1 MEGTKMAIASS
12 DASTSAPAAHTAA
25 ASGATA
31 VAASASSSWSGVAIP
46 TLDAAILVSGVLGH
60 ALVVVI
66 LSCKRRKGLSGSRT
80 DVLLLSLSVADLT
93 QLACLPFNSA
103 SIVLHEWIFG
113 AALCKL
119 FSFLATAC
127 TSASVFTLT
136 VLSLNRY
143 VTVAHVSWAYRL
155 SRSWATHVTMLTCIW
170 LPALVIALP
179 QPIYNKLHVEPLY
192 CLAIHMVDNGSSHI
206 AYASVLF
213 VSCFVLPLLIISFAY
228 CRLVCYVNKRRRSPS
243 CELRASR
250 GPAFDNYNQRLTV
263 TVVLLVV
270 AFVVCWLPSY
280 VVMYLTALGKQS
292 QLNFGTFMLARL
304 MSLTSLV
311 INPFIY
317 AFLSRQ
323 FRRDLREVFE
333 SGARCWVSRG
343 NDARVNPCPCADIC
357 GDIA

>member
-1 MEGTKMAIASS
+1 
-12 DASTSAPAAHTAA
+12 TSAPATHTAA
-25 ASGATA
+25 ASGGTA
-31 VAASASSSWSGVAIP
+31 VASASSSWSGVAIP
-46 TLDAAILVSGVLGH
+46 ILDAAILVSGVLGH

-80 DVLLLSLSVADLT
+80 DMLLLSLSIADLT

-119 FSFLATAC
+119 LSFLATA

-155 SRSWATHVTMLTCIW
+155 SRSWAMHVTMLACIW
-170 LPALVIALP
+170 LPALAIALP
-179 QPIYNKLHVEPLY
+179 QPIYNRLHVEPLY
-192 CLAIHMVDNGSSHI
+192 CLAIHMVDNSSSHI

-213 VSCFVLPLLIISFAY
+213 ISCFVLPLLIISFAY
-228 CRLVCYVNKRRRSPS
+228 CRLVCYVSKRRRSPS
-243 CELRASR
+243 SELRASR

-292 QLNFGTFMLARL
+292 QLNFEMFMLARL

-323 FRRDLREVFE
+323 FRRDLWEVFE
-333 SGARCWVSRG
+333 C
-343 NDARVNPCPCADIC
+343 
-357 GDIA
+357 